1 MGGGRGWFVALEG
14 VEGSGKTTQAA
25 RLAERLRGAGRDVVE
40 VREPGGT
47 PLAEEARQ
55 MVLHGRD
62 MPAAAELFLY
72 LVARAD
78 LVTHVIAPALA
89 AGRVVVAD
97 RFELST
103 RAYQAAGRGLDAAQV
118 QGAIALAVGGVMPD
132 LYVVLDVSP
141 ETGRAR
147 QEAQG
152 KAPDRL
158 ERAAPG
164 FHNRVAEAFRAA
176 RGPNV
181 AHVAAG
187 DDADTVHHA
196 VWRIVQEQLP
206 R

>member
-1 MGGGRGWFVALEG
+1 VALEG

-25 RLAERLRGAGRDVVE
+25 RLARRLRGAGRDVVE

-78 LVTHVIAPALA
+78 LVAHVIAPALA

-103 RAYQAAGRGLDAAQV
+103 RAYQAAGRGLDPAQV
-118 QGAIALAVGGVMPD
+118 QAAIALAVGGVMPD

-147 QEAQG
+147 HEAQG
-152 KAPDRL
+152 RAPDRL
-158 ERAAPG
+158 ERAASG
-164 FHNRVAEAFRAA
+164 FHERVAEAFRAA
-176 RGPNV
+176 RGPAV

-187 DDADTVHHA
+187 DDADTVHDA
-196 VWRIVQEQLP
+196 VWRIVQERMP